1 MLSAFAIQ
9 QAVSTAF
16 VTAFRYMTLAAAG
29 LALASALTA
38 ATMIGGAVA
47 EHKGLDLPLRGNV

>member
-1 MLSAFAIQ
+1 MLSAIAIQ

-29 LALASALTA
+29 LALAA
-38 ATMIGGAVA
+38 
-47 EHKGLDLPLRGNV
+47 R